1 MHEDANIVVLR
12 QKLWTQDRL
21 RTHPLGSQVPRRLC
35 GYRPGPAELLWRQ
48 QVRWI
53 GNLPPRL
60 ALSNEKVASAFAFID
75 SELSGDIMWESF

>member
-1 MHEDANIVVLR
+1 MILR

-21 RTHPLGSQVPRRLC
+21 NTHPLGSQVPLNLC

-53 GNLPPRL
+53 GNLSPGL
-60 ALSNEKVASAFAFID
+60 ALSNEEVAGAFAVID
-75 SELSGDIMWESF
+75 SELSDDIMWELC